1 VRILLVEDEPKM
13 LALLSSGL
21 AEERIRADLAA
32 TVADAS
38 WQAQEHDY
46 DAVVLDLVLPDGS
59 GLEVCR
65 AMRAAGD
72 WTPVLVLTALGT
84 VRDRVAGLDA
94 GADDYLAKPFAF
106 DELLA
111 RLRAL
116 TRRPATRDRAW
127 LTVGDLRLDPAARRV
142 WRGDVEVD
150 LTGQEFELLA
160 AMARRPGQVLSRDQL
175 LHLAWDVAAEQRSN
189 VVDACVKGLRD
200 RVDRPFGRTSL
211 QTVRGIG
218 YRLAEDG
225 G

>member
-13 LALLSSGL
+13 LALLRSGL
-21 AEERIRADLAA
+21 AEEGIRADLAG

-38 WQAQEHDY
+38 WQAQAHDY

-84 VRDRVAGLDA
+84 VRNRVAGLDA

-116 TRRPATRDRAW
+116 TRRPAPRDRGS
-127 LTVGDLRLDPAARRV
+127 LSVGDLRLDPAARRV
-142 WRGDVEVD
+142 WRGDVEVC

-160 AMARRPGQVLSRDQL
+160 AMARRPGKVLSRDQL
-175 LHLAWDVAAEQRSN
+175 FHLAWDMAAEQRSN

-200 RVDRPFGRTSL
+200 RVDRPFGRNSL

>member
-21 AEERIRADLAA
+21 AEEGIRADLAA

-38 WQAQEHDY
+38 WLTQELDY

-59 GLEVCR
+59 GLDVCR

-72 WTPVLVLTALGT
+72 WTPVLLLTALGT

-116 TRRPATRDRAW
+116 TRRPAPRDRGS
-127 LTVGDLRLDPAARRV
+127 LTVGDLRLDPVARRV
-142 WRGDVEVD
+142 WRGDVEVG
-150 LTGQEFELLA
+150 LSGQEFELLA
-160 AMARRPGQVLSRDQL
+160 AMARRPGKVLSRDQL
-175 LHLAWDVAAEQRSN
+175 FHLAWDVAAEQRSN

>member
-13 LALLSSGL
+13 LALLSGGL
-21 AEERIRADLAA
+21 AEEGVRADLAG
-32 TVADAS
+32 TVADAC
-38 WQAQEHDY
+38 WQVREHEY

-59 GLEVCR
+59 GLEVCA

-116 TRRPATRDRAW
+116 TRRPATRDRGS
-127 LTVGDLRLDPAARRV
+127 LTVGDLRLDPTARRV
-142 WRGDVEVD
+142 WRGQVEVH

-175 LHLAWDVAAEQRSN
+175 FHLAWDMAAEQRSN

-211 QTVRGIG
+211 QTVRGVG

>member
-13 LALLSSGL
+13 LDLLSSGL
-21 AEERIRADLAA
+21 AEEGIRADLAA

-142 WRGDVEVD
+142 WRGEVEVG

-175 LHLAWDVAAEQRSN
+175 FHLAWDVAAEQRSN